1 MLRVMATAL
10 FVQKRRGVR
19 LMPGMTLAIEPM
31 VTVGTYKV
39 HTLPNRWTVVTND
52 GSDSAHYENTVLV
65 TENEPELLTLV

>member
-1 MLRVMATAL
+1 
-10 FVQKRRGVR
+10 
-19 LMPGMTLAIEPM
+19 MPGMTLAIEPM

-65 TENEPELLTLV
+65 TDNEPELLTLV